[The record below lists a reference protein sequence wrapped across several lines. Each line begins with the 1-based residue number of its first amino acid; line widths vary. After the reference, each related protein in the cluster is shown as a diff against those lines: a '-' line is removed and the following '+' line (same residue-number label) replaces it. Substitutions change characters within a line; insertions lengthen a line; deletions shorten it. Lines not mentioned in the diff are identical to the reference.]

1 MHLDAD
7 EVDAQ
12 STTNTHV
19 STICGN
25 IHSAS
30 RPNSPNRQ
38 GETFFVLA
46 IKAVNT
52 AAKPTA
58 AFYSLTT

>member
-7 EVDAQ
+7 EVDARG
-12 STTNTHV
+12 TTNTHIFF
-19 STICGN
+19 ICGN
-25 IHSAS
+25 IHCAS

-46 IKAVNT
+46 FKAVNT
-52 AAKPTA
+52 AAKLTA